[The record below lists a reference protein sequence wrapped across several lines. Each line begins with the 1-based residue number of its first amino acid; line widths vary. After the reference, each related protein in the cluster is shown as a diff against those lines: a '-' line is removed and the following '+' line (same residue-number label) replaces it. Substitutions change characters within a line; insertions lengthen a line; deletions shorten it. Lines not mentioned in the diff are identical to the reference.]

1 MRVMQRIAAVLCMLA
16 MLASVSFAASS
27 CTLCAPHTEKA
38 IAVPAQKTSA
48 HDHCGAATHADKPD
62 VPAISASR
70 CGHDSAACITA
81 GKQELAVAQ
90 TVSSAQLVGAPEAQ
104 LESRVEPEKS
114 SFSPPRDA
122 FEPSPAL
129 GLFGANLRV

>member
-48 HDHCGAATHADKPD
+48 HDHCGAATHADKPAG
-62 VPAISASR
+62 PAISASY
-70 CGHDSAACITA
+70 CGHGGAACITA

-90 TVSSAQLVGAPEAQ
+90 TVSSAQLVVALASQ
-104 LESRVEPEKS
+104 LENWLEPEKS

-122 FEPSPAL
+122 SEPSSAL
-129 GLFGANLRV
+129 ALLGANLRV